1 MHFLLQKRWRNKG
14 VKGTLEMQL
23 YKKCFGLAEEDD
35 SNGDKEDAIQTQS
48 CWEVVRE

>member
-1 MHFLLQKRWRNKG
+1 MHFLLQKRWRNKC

-23 YKKCFGLAEEDD
+23 YKTYFGLAEED

-48 CWEVVRE
+48 